1 METYLWKTKYKSVY
15 SSLLL
20 LNVKNISQSFNYSII
35 LRYFSSQ
42 EKLQSGSVSK
52 VLQYILWIP
61 LLELSYKITRLMSLE
76 PT

>member
-1 METYLWKTKYKSVY
+1 METYLWETKYKSVY

-61 LLELSYKITRLMSLE
+61 LLELFCKIRRLLSLE